1 MKIIFFGTSDFAAE
15 ILKPLI
21 EKFEVLAVVTQPDKA
36 VGRQQVLAASEVS
49 KIAESAGIR
58 ILKFSTLKNT
68 EAESEMAG
76 FGADIFVV
84 AAYGKIVPGK
94 ILSIPRLG
102 SINVHASLLPK
113 YRGAS
118 PIQAAIKNGDTETG
132 VTIMLMDELVDHGP
146 LLAEEAI
153 TIDKDDTTPV
163 LSHKLAIL
171 GQNLLLRTI
180 ISYEQGLIGPIE
192 QDHSAATLT
201 SIIRKEDGKVDWC
214 TDASAI
220 YNLYRAFVSW
230 PGIWTKFNGAVIK
243 INKCACSDYVSS
255 NKPGTVY
262 KQDEKIFVVCAKG
275 SLQLIEVQLAG
286 KKNTDIQSFVRGHK
300 DFIGSVLG

>member
-15 ILKPLI
+15 ILMPLI

-36 VGRQQVLAASEVS
+36 VGRDQALSSSEVS
-49 KIAESAGIR
+49 KVAEAAEIKT
-58 ILKFSTLKNT
+58 LKFNTLKS
-68 EAESEMAG
+68 AQSESELSD
-76 FGADIFVV
+76 FKADIFIV
-84 AAYGKIVPGK
+84 AAYGKIIPGR

-118 PIQAAIKNGDTETG
+118 PIQSAIKNGDAETG

-146 LLAEEAI
+146 VLAQEALS
-153 TIDKDDTTPV
+153 IDKDDTTPV
-163 LSHKLAIL
+163 LSHKLAVL
-171 GQNLLLRTI
+171 GQNLLIQTILR
-180 ISYEQGLIGPIE
+180 YAQGLIKPV
-192 QDHSAATLT
+192 QQNHSLATLT
-201 SIIRKEDGKVDWC
+201 GIINKEDGEVNWN

-220 YNLYRAFVSW
+220 YNLYRAFVPW
-230 PGIWTKFNGAVIK
+230 PGIWTKFNGQVLK
-243 INKCACSDYVSS
+243 LNDCAISESASS

-262 KQDEKIFVVCAKG
+262 FHDEKIFVACANG
-275 SLQLIEVQLAG
+275 SLQLVGVQLAG

-300 DFIGSVLG
+300 NFIGSVLG